1 MLVLEEIRPSMV
13 VGDEAG
19 DPAAFFGKTPP
30 DESFTLPVTK
40 VEEMID
46 VVSAMHMQYL
56 NQPRLLEL
64 PWIFGS
70 STLKSKVLQPEVE
83 MITTYIPKQWTATR
97 ASAAAGL
104 YMNTPWSDEFMSQM
118 DHFVESLPQLFYDHF
133 TDSRFP
139 YTIVHGDY
147 HTANVLRVLDPS
159 TCGRA
164 VGSLVILDFQVRG
177 APVHPTLR
185 HPTRVRR
192 CTLTHS
198 HATLALYSI
207 SQ

>member
-1 MLVLEEIRPSMV
+1 
-13 VGDEAG
+13 
-19 DPAAFFGKTPP
+19 
-30 DESFTLPVTK
+30 
-40 VEEMID
+40 
-46 VVSAMHMQYL
+46 
-56 NQPRLLEL
+56 L

-177 APVHPTLR
+177 ARVHPTLR
-185 HPTRVRR
+185 H
-192 CTLTHS
+192 THS
-198 HATLALYSI
+198 CSPLYPNTLPCHTGSVFHITIAHDHRRAAS
-207 SQ
+207 